1 MKNKL
6 LILLCM
12 ILVLEG
18 VAFPLMNFKGGI
30 ESSGFSFSYE
40 GNEEWGKSKGLRI
53 GVGFSSSYSRRF
65 VFQPELYL
73 VKKGSKVTQSYLEE
87 NLTEKIS
94 LDYLELPLLFRYS
107 VLRKEKWNVGI
118 LFGLFAAIRLNASQ
132 ITKFQNDSR
141 SEDIKEDFKKADFGS
156 VFGVEMVLIKE
167 KFNIFLDLRYTSGM
181 TDIRENRDF
190 QDKIKTRSF
199 SLMAGVGF

>member
-18 VAFPLMNFKGGI
+18 VAFPLVNFKGGI

-40 GNEEWGKSKGLRI
+40 GNEEWGKLKGLRI
-53 GVGFSSSYSRRF
+53 GAGFSSSYSRRF

-73 VKKGSKVTQSYLEE
+73 VKKGSKVTQSYLGE

-107 VLRKEKWNVGI
+107 IVKKEKLNIGI
-118 LFGLFAAIRLNASQ
+118 LFGLFAGIRLKASQ
-132 ITKFQNDSR
+132 ITEFQNDSR
-141 SEDIKEDFKKADFGS
+141 SEDIEEDFKKSDFGS
-156 VFGVEMVLIKE
+156 VLNFQNRIFTLFWDSIK
-167 KFNIFLDLRYTSGM
+167 YTATNNTSY
-181 TDIRENRDF
+181 
-190 QDKIKTRSF
+190 
-199 SLMAGVGF
+199 